1 MFISNP
7 MGFFE
12 FVFEGNSGDV
22 VVELKSRESEF
33 EDLIE
38 RVVESYSYES
48 LETTEGKINLKED
61 LRIELNKQL
70 TEGIVQAVELR
81 NVFIKP

>member
-1 MFISNP
+1 